1 MKIRLATSLPEDSTR
16 KLVSLISSM
25 HAIYIDV
32 PEGMS
37 DAAGVIA
44 PAGDSL
50 EVSDGDGVLAGEPTG
65 GGVPEIVGPLAAAS
79 P

>member
-1 MKIRLATSLPEDSTR
+1 
-16 KLVSLISSM
+16 
-25 HAIYIDV
+25 
-32 PEGMS
+32 MS

-65 GGVPEIVGPLAAAS
+65 GGVPELVGPLAAAS